1 MKTQFMTIVLVL
13 ATMTVHSQNNET
25 KYYAP
30 EDEPTTAIS
39 TGVLMGGGGLVG
51 VDIEHKTSSAI
62 GFQAGLGYSSF
73 GIGMNYHLQNRI
85 NSSFASIQYWRQGLG
100 NNFYASYLGPMFV
113 YRAPKYFQ
121 AGIGI
126 GYIVDKGS
134 IMDTKFRDQNFVLTY
149 NVGVYFPL

>member
-1 MKTQFMTIVLVL
+1 MKTQLLTIVFLFTTII
-13 ATMTVHSQNNET
+13 AASQKLGT
-25 KYYAP
+25 KSYAF

-39 TGVLMGGGGLVG
+39 TGILMGGGGLVG
-51 VDIEHKTSSAI
+51 VDVEHKTSSAI

-73 GIGMNYHLQNRI
+73 GMGMNFHLQNKI

-100 NNFYASYLGPMFV
+100 DNFFASYLGPMFV

-121 AGIGI
+121 AGLGI
-126 GYIVDKGS
+126 GYILDKGS
-134 IMDTKFRDQNFVLTY
+134 ITDTKYRDQNFFLTY